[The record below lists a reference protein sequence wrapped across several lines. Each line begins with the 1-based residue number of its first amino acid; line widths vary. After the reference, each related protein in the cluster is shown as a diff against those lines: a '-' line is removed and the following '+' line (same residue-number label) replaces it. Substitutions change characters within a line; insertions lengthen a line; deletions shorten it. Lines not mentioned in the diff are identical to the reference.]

1 MRRLAWFAAMFLGL
15 CVTSLAAQPPTVAP
29 SQIQPLPPA
38 VTDALVRA
46 QVPLDSVSVVVR
58 EAGAKENLIAHNID
72 KAMNPASVIKLVT
85 TYAGLELLGPAYTWK
100 TDVLIAGDIKNGVLH
115 GDLILRGS
123 GDPKLTVE
131 RFWLLLKQLRERGLT
146 TIKGDLVLDKTSF
159 DVAPHDPAKFD
170 GEPLRAYNVG
180 PDALLVN
187 FKAVRFA
194 FAPTVDLKAVSISP
208 DIKPA
213 QLEIGNRV
221 RLIDGPCGDWRER
234 VVIDVQTVSPTQL
247 KVSFTGNYPKSCGE
261 KVWNVSLLDHARFTG
276 GVFAQLWRDV
286 GGTWAGAVRLAATP
300 VDARLIASAESP
312 PLAEAIRDIN
322 KYSNNV
328 MARQLFVS
336 LSMDAAKGP
345 GSVARSTEVVREWL
359 AGKGISAPELVLE
372 NGSGLSRI
380 ERISAGTLGQMLDAA
395 WRSSVMPE
403 FISSMSLL
411 GVDGTFRKRVKGDSI
426 AGQAHIKSGTLSDS
440 RALAGFVRDAQG
452 RRWIVAIMINH
463 PNAPLTQAAQDALL
477 TWVFNRP

>member
-1 MRRLAWFAAMFLGL
+1 
-15 CVTSLAAQPPTVAP
+15 
-29 SQIQPLPPA
+29 
-38 VTDALVRA
+38 
-46 QVPLDSVSVVVR
+46 
-58 EAGAKENLIAHNID
+58 KENLIAHNTD

-85 TYAGLELLGPAYTWK
+85 TYAGLELLGPAYSWK
-100 TDVLIAGDIKNGVLH
+100 TDVLVGGDIKNGVLH
-115 GDLILRGS
+115 GDLILRGT
-123 GDPKLTVE
+123 GDPRLTVE

-187 FKAVRFA
+187 FKSVRFA
-194 FAPTVDLKAVSISP
+194 FAPTVDLKGVSISP

-234 VVIDVQTVSPTQL
+234 VVIDVQTISATQM

-286 GGTWAGAVRLAATP
+286 GGSWSGAVKLAATP
-300 VDARLIASAESP
+300 ADARMIVSVESP
-312 PLAEAIRDIN
+312 PLAEVIRDIN

-328 MARQLFVS
+328 MARQLFLS
-336 LSMDAAKGP
+336 LSADGTQPA
-345 GSVARSTEVVREWL
+345 SVARSTELIREWL
-359 AGKGISAPELVLE
+359 AKKNIPAPELVLE

-380 ERISAGTLGQMLDAA
+380 ERISTGTLSQMMDAA

-403 FISSMSLL
+403 FVSSMALL
-411 GVDGTFRKRVKGDSI
+411 GVDGTFRKRAKGDSI
-426 AGQAHIKSGTLSDS
+426 AGQAHVKSGTLSDA
-440 RALAGFVRDAQG
+440 RAVAGFVRDAQG
-452 RRWIVAIMINH
+452 RRWIVVLMINH
-463 PNAPLTQAAQDALL
+463 ANAPLTQAAQDALL
-477 TWVFNRP
+477 AWVFNRP

>member
-1 MRRLAWFAAMFLGL
+1 M
-15 CVTSLAAQPPTVAP
+15 
-29 SQIQPLPPA
+29 
-38 VTDALVRA
+38 
-46 QVPLDSVSVVVR
+46 
-58 EAGAKENLIAHNID
+58 
-72 KAMNPASVIKLVT
+72 
-85 TYAGLELLGPAYTWK
+85 
-100 TDVLIAGDIKNGVLH
+100 
-115 GDLILRGS
+115 
-123 GDPKLTVE
+123 
-131 RFWLLLKQLRERGLT
+131 
-146 TIKGDLVLDKTSF
+146 
-159 DVAPHDPAKFD
+159 
-170 GEPLRAYNVG
+170 RAYNVG

-187 FKAVRFA
+187 FKSVRFA
-194 FAPTVDLKAVSISP
+194 FAPTVDTKAVSISP

-213 QLEIGNRV
+213 QLEIVNRV

-234 VVIDVQTVSPTQL
+234 VVIDVQTISVTQL
-247 KVSFTGNYPKSCGE
+247 KVAFTGNYPKSCGE

-286 GGTWAGAVRLAATP
+286 GGTWTGAVKIAATP
-300 VDARLIASAESP
+300 AEARLIVSAESP
-312 PLAEAIRDIN
+312 PLAEVIRDIN

-328 MARQLFVS
+328 MARQLFIS
-336 LSMDAAKGP
+336 LSMDVAKEP
-345 GSVARSTEVVREWL
+345 GSVVRSTDAIREWL
-359 AGKGISAPELVLE
+359 ARKGIPSPELVLE

-380 ERISAGTLGQMLDAA
+380 ERISASTLSQMLDAA

-403 FISSMSLL
+403 FVSSLSLL
-411 GVDGTFRKRVKGDSI
+411 GIDGTFRKRVKGDSI